1 MNMKKVFAM
10 LGIVIC
16 CSATAFAQKGIEDGS
31 KYGHGED
38 SVRCIQNLS
47 LYQTY
52 AKQGDYA
59 SALEF
64 WTIAYTE
71 CPAASINLYIEGAKI
86 RTWQLK
92 NATDP
97 AKKMEYFNDLM
108 QVYDQRIQ
116 YFGDYVRAPRPF
128 VYGRKAVDYFT
139 LHPDGENS
147 DKKPAYEWL
156 TICVNES
163 SVRQFN
169 AAYAPYFM
177 MASMAMLEDPTH
189 QEQFINDYLKIMDIL
204 SQKAALARTDAE
216 KDKLASYENDVNDVF
231 VSSGVADCLTL
242 HNVFAKDLEANKENL
257 AWLNK
262 VVDLFKRVKCTDTDI
277 YFEAS
282 QYAHQLNPTPE
293 SAEGCAYMCIKKE
306 EYRQAASYL
315 AEAIA
320 MTEDNNQKAEY
331 EYLSASALF
340 AGKLYSDARKHALAA
355 ASLKEG
361 YGEPYVL
368 IAKMYANSVDLFEDA
383 VIRRLVYCAAV
394 DKLEKAKSVDASLA
408 EECNSLIAKYK
419 EQYPRSEDVFMN
431 PNVDEGRAY
440 TLGGWINERTIVRVR
455 R

>member
-1 MNMKKVFAM
+1 MKKFFVVFSVMM
-10 LGIVIC
+10 L
-16 CSATAFAQKGIEDGS
+16 SFTAFAQKGVEDGS

-59 SALEF
+59 TALEF

-92 NATDP
+92 REKDP
-97 AKKMEYFNDLM
+97 AKKMEYFNALM

-156 TICVNES
+156 TICINEC

-169 AAYAPYFM
+169 AAYAPYFIL
-177 MASMAMLEDPTH
+177 ASKAMLENPEHKT
-189 QEQFINDYLKIMDIL
+189 QFINDYLKVMDVMD
-204 SQKAALARTDAE
+204 QKIALAKTDAE
-216 KDKLASYENDVNDVF
+216 KEKLAAYESDINDVF
-231 VSSGVADCLTL
+231 VSSGVADCTTL
-242 HNVFAKDLEANKENL
+242 QDIFAADLEANKTNL
-257 AWLNK
+257 EWLNK
-262 VVDLFKRVKCTDTDI
+262 VVDLFKRVKCTDTEV
-277 YFEAS
+277 YFAAS
-282 QYAHQLNPTPE
+282 QYSHQLNPTPE

-306 EYRQAASYL
+306 EYSKAAEYL
-315 AEAIA
+315 NEAIA
-320 MTEDNNQKAEY
+320 MTDDNNKKSEY
-331 EYLSASALF
+331 EFLAATALF
-340 AGKLYSDARKHALAA
+340 AGKQYAEARKHALAA
-355 ASLKEG
+355 ASYKEG
-361 YGEPYVL
+361 YAEPYVM
-368 IAKMYANSVDLFEDA
+368 IAKMYDNSVDQFDDQ

-394 DKLEKAKSVDASLA
+394 DKLEKAKSIDPAVA
-408 EECNSLIAKYK
+408 EECNDLIAKYK

-431 PNVDEGRAY
+431 PNVDEGKPY
-440 TLGGWINERTIVRVR
+440 TLGGWINERTIVRVKR
-455 R
+455 

>member
-1 MNMKKVFAM
+1 MKKFFVVFSVMM
-10 LGIVIC
+10 L
-16 CSATAFAQKGIEDGS
+16 SFTAFAQKGVEDGS

-59 SALEF
+59 TALEF

-92 NATDP
+92 REKDP
-97 AKKMEYFNDLM
+97 AKKMEYFNALM

-156 TICVNES
+156 TICINEC

-169 AAYAPYFM
+169 AAYAPYFIL
-177 MASMAMLEDPTH
+177 ASKAMLDNPEHKT
-189 QEQFINDYLKIMDIL
+189 QFINDYLKVMDVMD
-204 SQKAALARTDAE
+204 QKIALAKTDAE
-216 KDKLASYENDVNDVF
+216 KEKLAAYESDINDVF
-231 VSSGVADCLTL
+231 VSSGVADCTTL
-242 HNVFAKDLEANKENL
+242 QEIFAADLEANKTNL
-257 AWLNK
+257 EWLNK
-262 VVDLFKRVKCTDTDI
+262 VVDLFKRVKCTDTEV
-277 YFEAS
+277 YFAAS
-282 QYAHQLNPTPE
+282 QYSHQLNPTPE

-306 EYRQAASYL
+306 EYSKAAEYL
-315 AEAIA
+315 NEAIA
-320 MTEDNNQKAEY
+320 MTDDNNKKSEY
-331 EYLSASALF
+331 EFLAATALF
-340 AGKLYSDARKHALAA
+340 AGKQYAEARKHALAA
-355 ASLKEG
+355 ASYKEG
-361 YGEPYVL
+361 YAEPYVM
-368 IAKMYANSVDLFEDA
+368 IAKMYANSVDQFDDQ

-394 DKLEKAKSVDASLA
+394 DKLEKAKSIDPAVA
-408 EECNSLIAKYK
+408 EECNDLIAKYK

-431 PNVDEGRAY
+431 PNVDEGKPY
-440 TLGGWINERTIVRVR
+440 TLGGWINERTIVRVKR
-455 R
+455 

>member
-1 MNMKKVFAM
+1 MKKFFVVFSVMM
-10 LGIVIC
+10 L
-16 CSATAFAQKGIEDGS
+16 SFTAFAQKGVEDGS

-59 SALEF
+59 TALEF

-92 NATDP
+92 REKDP
-97 AKKMEYFNDLM
+97 AKKMEYFNALM

-156 TICVNES
+156 SICINEC

-169 AAYAPYFM
+169 AAYAPYYIL
-177 MASMAMLEDPTH
+177 ASKAMLENPEHKT
-189 QEQFINDYLKIMDIL
+189 QFINDYLKVMDVMD
-204 SQKAALARTDAE
+204 QKIALAKTDAE
-216 KDKLASYENDVNDVF
+216 KEKLAAYESDINDVF
-231 VSSGVADCLTL
+231 VSSGVADCTTL
-242 HNVFAKDLEANKENL
+242 QEIFAADLEANKTNL
-257 AWLNK
+257 EWLNK
-262 VVDLFKRVKCTDTDI
+262 VVDLFKRVKCTDTEV
-277 YFEAS
+277 YFAAS
-282 QYAHQLNPTPE
+282 QYSHQLNPTPE

-306 EYRQAASYL
+306 EYSKAAEYL
-315 AEAIA
+315 NEAIA
-320 MTEDNNQKAEY
+320 MTDDNNKKSEY
-331 EYLSASALF
+331 EFLAATALF
-340 AGKLYSDARKHALAA
+340 AGKQYAEARKHALAA
-355 ASLKEG
+355 ASYKEG
-361 YGEPYVL
+361 YAEPYVM
-368 IAKMYANSVDLFEDA
+368 IAKMYANSVDQFDDQ

-394 DKLEKAKSVDASLA
+394 DKLEKAKSIDPAVA
-408 EECNSLIAKYK
+408 EECNDLIAKYK

-431 PNVDEGRAY
+431 PNVDEGKPY
-440 TLGGWINERTIVRVR
+440 TLGGWINERTIVRVKR
-455 R
+455 

>member
-1 MNMKKVFAM
+1 MKKFFVVFSVMM
-10 LGIVIC
+10 L
-16 CSATAFAQKGIEDGS
+16 SFTAFAQKGVEDGS

-59 SALEF
+59 TALEF

-92 NATDP
+92 REKDP
-97 AKKMEYFNDLM
+97 AKKMEYFNALM

-156 TICVNES
+156 TICINEC

-169 AAYAPYFM
+169 AAYAPYFIL
-177 MASMAMLEDPTH
+177 ASKAMLENPEHKT
-189 QEQFINDYLKIMDIL
+189 QFINDYLKVMDVMD
-204 SQKAALARTDAE
+204 QKIALAKTDAE
-216 KDKLASYENDVNDVF
+216 KEKLAAYESDINDVF
-231 VSSGVADCLTL
+231 VSSGVADCTTL
-242 HNVFAKDLEANKENL
+242 QEIFAADLEANKTNL
-257 AWLNK
+257 EWLNK
-262 VVDLFKRVKCTDTDI
+262 VVDLFKRVKCTDTEV
-277 YFEAS
+277 YFAAS
-282 QYAHQLNPTPE
+282 QYSHQLNPTPE

-306 EYRQAASYL
+306 EYSKAAEYL
-315 AEAIA
+315 NEAIA
-320 MTEDNNQKAEY
+320 MTDDNNKKSEY
-331 EYLSASALF
+331 EFLAATALF
-340 AGKLYSDARKHALAA
+340 AGKQYAEARKHALAA
-355 ASLKEG
+355 ASYKEG
-361 YGEPYVL
+361 YAEPYVM
-368 IAKMYANSVDLFEDA
+368 IAKMYANSVDQFDDQ

-394 DKLEKAKSVDASLA
+394 DKLEKAKSIDPAVA
-408 EECNSLIAKYK
+408 EECNDLIAKYK

-431 PNVDEGRAY
+431 PNVDEGKPY
-440 TLGGWINERTIVRVR
+440 TLGGWINERTIVRVKR
-455 R
+455 

>member
-1 MNMKKVFAM
+1 MKKFFVVFSVMM
-10 LGIVIC
+10 L
-16 CSATAFAQKGIEDGS
+16 SLTAFAQKGVEDGS

-59 SALEF
+59 TALEF

-92 NATDP
+92 REKDP
-97 AKKMEYFNDLM
+97 AKKMEYFNALM

-156 TICVNES
+156 TICINEC

-169 AAYAPYFM
+169 AAYAPYFIL
-177 MASMAMLEDPTH
+177 ASKAMLENPEHKT
-189 QEQFINDYLKIMDIL
+189 QFINDYLKVMDVMD
-204 SQKAALARTDAE
+204 QKIALAKTDAE
-216 KDKLASYENDVNDVF
+216 KEKLAAYESDINDVF
-231 VSSGVADCLTL
+231 VSSGVADCTTL
-242 HNVFAKDLEANKENL
+242 QEIFAADLEANKTNL
-257 AWLNK
+257 EWLNK
-262 VVDLFKRVKCTDTDI
+262 VVDLFKRVKCTDTEV
-277 YFEAS
+277 YFAAS
-282 QYAHQLNPTPE
+282 QYSHQLNPTPE

-306 EYRQAASYL
+306 EYSKAAEYL
-315 AEAIA
+315 NEAIA
-320 MTEDNNQKAEY
+320 MTDDNNKKSEY
-331 EYLSASALF
+331 EFLAATALF
-340 AGKLYSDARKHALAA
+340 AGKQYAEARKHALAA
-355 ASLKEG
+355 ASYKEG
-361 YGEPYVL
+361 YAEPYIM
-368 IAKMYANSVDLFEDA
+368 IAKMYANSVDQFDDQ

-394 DKLEKAKSVDASLA
+394 DKLEKAKSIDPAVA
-408 EECNSLIAKYK
+408 EECNDLIAKYK

-431 PNVDEGRAY
+431 PNVDEGKPY
-440 TLGGWINERTIVRVR
+440 TLGGWINERTIVRVKR
-455 R
+455 

>member
-1 MNMKKVFAM
+1 MKKFFVVFSVMM
-10 LGIVIC
+10 L
-16 CSATAFAQKGIEDGS
+16 SFAAFAQKGVEDGS

-59 SALEF
+59 TALEF

-92 NATDP
+92 REKDP
-97 AKKMEYFNDLM
+97 AKKMEYFNALM

-156 TICVNES
+156 TICINEC

-169 AAYAPYFM
+169 AAYAPYFIL
-177 MASMAMLEDPTH
+177 ASKAMLENPEHKT
-189 QEQFINDYLKIMDIL
+189 QFINDYLKVMDVMD
-204 SQKAALARTDAE
+204 QKIALAKTDAE
-216 KDKLASYENDVNDVF
+216 KEKLAAYESDINDVF
-231 VSSGVADCLTL
+231 VSSGVADCTTL
-242 HNVFAKDLEANKENL
+242 QEIFAADLEANKTNL
-257 AWLNK
+257 EWLNK
-262 VVDLFKRVKCTDTDI
+262 VVDLFKRVKCTDTEV
-277 YFEAS
+277 YFAAS
-282 QYAHQLNPTPE
+282 QYSHQLNPTPE

-306 EYRQAASYL
+306 EYSKAAEYL
-315 AEAIA
+315 NEAIA
-320 MTEDNNQKAEY
+320 MTDDNNKKSEY
-331 EYLSASALF
+331 EFLAATALF
-340 AGKLYSDARKHALAA
+340 AGKQYAEARKHALAA
-355 ASLKEG
+355 ASYKEG
-361 YGEPYVL
+361 YAEPYVM
-368 IAKMYANSVDLFEDA
+368 IAKMYANSVDQFDDQ

-394 DKLEKAKSVDASLA
+394 DKLEKAKSIDPAVA
-408 EECNSLIAKYK
+408 EECNDLIAKYK

-431 PNVDEGRAY
+431 PNVDEGKPY
-440 TLGGWINERTIVRVR
+440 TLGGWINERTIVRVKR
-455 R
+455 

>member
-1 MNMKKVFAM
+1 MKKFFVVFSVMM
-10 LGIVIC
+10 L
-16 CSATAFAQKGIEDGS
+16 SFAAFAQKGVEDGS

-59 SALEF
+59 TALEF

-92 NATDP
+92 REKDP
-97 AKKMEYFNDLM
+97 AKKMEYFNALM

-156 TICVNES
+156 TICINEC

-169 AAYAPYFM
+169 AAYAPYFIL
-177 MASMAMLEDPTH
+177 ASKAMLENPEHKT
-189 QEQFINDYLKIMDIL
+189 QFINDYLKVMDVMD
-204 SQKAALARTDAE
+204 QKIALAKTDAE
-216 KDKLASYENDVNDVF
+216 KEKLAAYESDINDVF
-231 VSSGVADCLTL
+231 VSSGVADCTTL
-242 HNVFAKDLEANKENL
+242 QEIFAADLEANKTNL
-257 AWLNK
+257 EWLNK
-262 VVDLFKRVKCTDTDI
+262 VVDLFKRVKCTDTEV
-277 YFEAS
+277 YFAAS
-282 QYAHQLNPTPE
+282 QYSHQLNPTPE

-306 EYRQAASYL
+306 EYSKAAEYL
-315 AEAIA
+315 NEAIA
-320 MTEDNNQKAEY
+320 MTDDNNKKSEY
-331 EYLSASALF
+331 EFLAATALF
-340 AGKLYSDARKHALAA
+340 AGKQYAEARKHALAA
-355 ASLKEG
+355 ASYKEG
-361 YGEPYVL
+361 YAEPYVM
-368 IAKMYANSVDLFEDA
+368 IAKMYANSVDQFDDQ
-383 VIRRLVYCAAV
+383 VIRRLVYCVAV
-394 DKLEKAKSVDASLA
+394 DKLEKAKSIDPAVA
-408 EECNSLIAKYK
+408 EECNDLIAKYK

-431 PNVDEGRAY
+431 PNVDEGKPY
-440 TLGGWINERTIVRVR
+440 TLGGWINERTIVRVKR
-455 R
+455 

>member
-1 MNMKKVFAM
+1 MKKFFVVFSVMM
-10 LGIVIC
+10 L
-16 CSATAFAQKGIEDGS
+16 SFTAFAQKGVEDGS

-59 SALEF
+59 TALEF

-92 NATDP
+92 REKDP
-97 AKKMEYFNDLM
+97 AKKMEYFNALM

-156 TICVNES
+156 TICINEC

-169 AAYAPYFM
+169 AAYAPYFIL
-177 MASMAMLEDPTH
+177 ASKAMLENPEHKT
-189 QEQFINDYLKIMDIL
+189 QFINDYLKVMDVMD
-204 SQKAALARTDAE
+204 QKIALAKTDAE
-216 KDKLASYENDVNDVF
+216 KEKLAAYESDINDVF
-231 VSSGVADCLTL
+231 VSSGVADCTTL
-242 HNVFAKDLEANKENL
+242 QEIFAADLEANKTNL
-257 AWLNK
+257 EWLNK
-262 VVDLFKRVKCTDTDI
+262 VVDLFKRVKCTDTEV
-277 YFEAS
+277 YFAAS
-282 QYAHQLNPTPE
+282 QYSHQLNPTPE

-306 EYRQAASYL
+306 EYGKAAEYL
-315 AEAIA
+315 NEAIA
-320 MTEDNNQKAEY
+320 MTDDNNKKSEY
-331 EYLSASALF
+331 EFLAATALF
-340 AGKLYSDARKHALAA
+340 AGKQYAEARKHALAA
-355 ASLKEG
+355 ASYKEG
-361 YGEPYVL
+361 YAEPYVM
-368 IAKMYANSVDLFEDA
+368 IAKMYANSVDQFDDQ

-394 DKLEKAKSVDASLA
+394 DKLEKAKSIDPAVA
-408 EECNSLIAKYK
+408 EECNDLIAKYK

-431 PNVDEGRAY
+431 PNVDEGKPY
-440 TLGGWINERTIVRVR
+440 TLGGWINERTIVRVKR
-455 R
+455 

>member
-1 MNMKKVFAM
+1 MKKFFVVFSVMM
-10 LGIVIC
+10 L
-16 CSATAFAQKGIEDGS
+16 SFTAFAQKGVEDGS

-59 SALEF
+59 TALEF

-92 NATDP
+92 REKDP
-97 AKKMEYFNDLM
+97 AKKMEYFNALM

-156 TICVNES
+156 TICINEC

-169 AAYAPYFM
+169 AAYAPYFIL
-177 MASMAMLEDPTH
+177 ASKAMLENPEHKT
-189 QEQFINDYLKIMDIL
+189 QFINDYLKVMDVMD
-204 SQKAALARTDAE
+204 QKIALAKTDAE
-216 KDKLASYENDVNDVF
+216 KEKLAAYESDINDVF
-231 VSSGVADCLTL
+231 VSSGVADCTTL
-242 HNVFAKDLEANKENL
+242 QEIFAADLEANKTNL
-257 AWLNK
+257 EWLNK
-262 VVDLFKRVKCTDTDI
+262 VVDLFKRVKCTDTEV
-277 YFEAS
+277 YFAAS
-282 QYAHQLNPTPE
+282 QYSHQLNPTPE

-306 EYRQAASYL
+306 EYSKAAEYL
-315 AEAIA
+315 NEAIA
-320 MTEDNNQKAEY
+320 MTDDNNKKSEY
-331 EYLSASALF
+331 EFLAATALF
-340 AGKLYSDARKHALAA
+340 AGKQYAEARKHALAA
-355 ASLKEG
+355 ASYKEG
-361 YGEPYVL
+361 YAEPYVM
-368 IAKMYANSVDLFEDA
+368 IAKMYANSVDQFDDQ

-394 DKLEKAKSVDASLA
+394 DKLEKAKSIDPAVA
-408 EECNSLIAKYK
+408 EECNDLIAKYR

-431 PNVDEGRAY
+431 PNVDEGKPY
-440 TLGGWINERTIVRVR
+440 TLGGWINERTIVRVKR
-455 R
+455 

>member
-1 MNMKKVFAM
+1 MKKFFVVFSVMM
-10 LGIVIC
+10 L
-16 CSATAFAQKGIEDGS
+16 SFTAFAQKGVEDGS

-59 SALEF
+59 TALEF

-92 NATDP
+92 REKDP
-97 AKKMEYFNDLM
+97 AKKMEYFNALM

-156 TICVNES
+156 TICINEC

-169 AAYAPYFM
+169 AAYAPYFIL
-177 MASMAMLEDPTH
+177 ASKAMLENPEHKT
-189 QEQFINDYLKIMDIL
+189 QFINDYLKVMDVMD
-204 SQKAALARTDAE
+204 QKIALAKTDAE
-216 KDKLASYENDVNDVF
+216 KEKLAAYESDINDVF
-231 VSSGVADCLTL
+231 VSSGVADCTTL
-242 HNVFAKDLEANKENL
+242 QDIFAADLEANKTNL
-257 AWLNK
+257 EWLNK
-262 VVDLFKRVKCTDTDI
+262 VVDLFKRVKCTDTEV
-277 YFEAS
+277 YFAAS
-282 QYAHQLNPTPE
+282 QYSHQLNPTPE

-306 EYRQAASYL
+306 EYSKAAEYL
-315 AEAIA
+315 NEAIA
-320 MTEDNNQKAEY
+320 MTDDNNKKSEY
-331 EYLSASALF
+331 EFLAATALF
-340 AGKLYSDARKHALAA
+340 AGKQYAEARKHALAA
-355 ASLKEG
+355 ASYKEG
-361 YGEPYVL
+361 YAEPYVM
-368 IAKMYANSVDLFEDA
+368 IAKMYANSVDQFDDQ

-394 DKLEKAKSVDASLA
+394 DKLEKAKSIDPAVA
-408 EECNSLIAKYK
+408 EECNDLIAKYK

-431 PNVDEGRAY
+431 PNVDEGKPY
-440 TLGGWINERTIVRVR
+440 TLGGWINERTIVRVKR
-455 R
+455 

>member
-1 MNMKKVFAM
+1 MKKFFVVFSVMM
-10 LGIVIC
+10 L
-16 CSATAFAQKGIEDGS
+16 SFTAFAQKGVEDGS

-59 SALEF
+59 TALEF

-92 NATDP
+92 REKDP
-97 AKKMEYFNDLM
+97 AKKMEYFNALM

-156 TICVNES
+156 TICINEC

-169 AAYAPYFM
+169 AAYAPYFIL
-177 MASMAMLEDPTH
+177 ASKAMLENPEHKT
-189 QEQFINDYLKIMDIL
+189 QFINDYLKVMDVMD
-204 SQKAALARTDAE
+204 QKIALAKTDAE
-216 KDKLASYENDVNDVF
+216 KEKLAAYESDINDVF
-231 VSSGVADCLTL
+231 VSSGVADCTTL
-242 HNVFAKDLEANKENL
+242 QEIFAADLDANKTNL
-257 AWLNK
+257 EWLNK
-262 VVDLFKRVKCTDTDI
+262 VVDLFKRVKCTDTEV
-277 YFEAS
+277 YFAAS
-282 QYAHQLNPTPE
+282 QYSHQLNPTPE

-306 EYRQAASYL
+306 EYSKAAEYL
-315 AEAIA
+315 NEAIA
-320 MTEDNNQKAEY
+320 MTDDNNKKSEY
-331 EYLSASALF
+331 EFLAATALF
-340 AGKLYSDARKHALAA
+340 AGKQYAEARKHALAA
-355 ASLKEG
+355 ASYKEG
-361 YGEPYVL
+361 YAEPYVM
-368 IAKMYANSVDLFEDA
+368 IAKMYANSVDQFDDQ

-394 DKLEKAKSVDASLA
+394 DKLEKAKSIDPAVA
-408 EECNSLIAKYK
+408 EECNDLIAKYK

-431 PNVDEGRAY
+431 PNVDEGKPY
-440 TLGGWINERTIVRVR
+440 TLGGWINERTIVRVKR
-455 R
+455 

>member
-1 MNMKKVFAM
+1 MKKFFVVFSVMM
-10 LGIVIC
+10 L
-16 CSATAFAQKGIEDGS
+16 SFTAFAQKGVEDGS

-59 SALEF
+59 TALEF
-64 WTIAYTE
+64 WAIAYTE

-92 NATDP
+92 REKDP
-97 AKKMEYFNDLM
+97 AKKMEYFNALM

-156 TICVNES
+156 TICINEC

-169 AAYAPYFM
+169 AAYAPYFIL
-177 MASMAMLEDPTH
+177 ASKAMLENPEHKT
-189 QEQFINDYLKIMDIL
+189 QFINDYLKVMDVMD
-204 SQKAALARTDAE
+204 QKIALAKTDAE
-216 KDKLASYENDVNDVF
+216 KEKLAAYESDINDVF
-231 VSSGVADCLTL
+231 VSSGVADCTTL
-242 HNVFAKDLEANKENL
+242 QEIFAADLEANKTNL
-257 AWLNK
+257 EWLNK
-262 VVDLFKRVKCTDTDI
+262 VVDLFKRVKCTDTEV
-277 YFEAS
+277 YFAAS
-282 QYAHQLNPTPE
+282 QYSHQLNPTPE

-306 EYRQAASYL
+306 EYSKAAEYL
-315 AEAIA
+315 NEAIA
-320 MTEDNNQKAEY
+320 MTDDNNKKSEY
-331 EYLSASALF
+331 EFLAATALF
-340 AGKLYSDARKHALAA
+340 AGKQYAEARKHALAA
-355 ASLKEG
+355 ASYKEG
-361 YGEPYVL
+361 YAEPYIM
-368 IAKMYANSVDLFEDA
+368 IAKMYANSVDQFDDQ

-394 DKLEKAKSVDASLA
+394 DKLEKAKSIDPAVA
-408 EECNSLIAKYK
+408 EECNDLIAKYK

-431 PNVDEGRAY
+431 PNVDEGKPY
-440 TLGGWINERTIVRVR
+440 TLGGWINERTIVRVKR
-455 R
+455 

>member
-1 MNMKKVFAM
+1 MKKFFVVFSVMM
-10 LGIVIC
+10 L
-16 CSATAFAQKGIEDGS
+16 SLTAFAQKGVEDGS

-59 SALEF
+59 TALEF

-92 NATDP
+92 REKDP
-97 AKKMEYFNDLM
+97 AKKMEYFNALM

-156 TICVNES
+156 TICINEC

-169 AAYAPYFM
+169 AAYAPYFIL
-177 MASMAMLEDPTH
+177 ASKAMLENPEHKT
-189 QEQFINDYLKIMDIL
+189 QFINDYLKVMDVMD
-204 SQKAALARTDAE
+204 QKIALAKTDAE
-216 KDKLASYENDVNDVF
+216 KEKLAAYESDINDVF
-231 VSSGVADCLTL
+231 VSSGVADCTTL
-242 HNVFAKDLEANKENL
+242 QEIFAADLEANKANL
-257 AWLNK
+257 EWLNK
-262 VVDLFKRVKCTDTDI
+262 VVDLFKRVKCTDTEV
-277 YFEAS
+277 YFAAS
-282 QYAHQLNPTPE
+282 QYSHQLNPTPE

-306 EYRQAASYL
+306 EYGKAAEYL
-315 AEAIA
+315 NEAIA
-320 MTEDNNQKAEY
+320 MTDDNNKKSEY
-331 EYLSASALF
+331 EFLAATALF
-340 AGKLYSDARKHALAA
+340 AGKQYAEARKHALAA
-355 ASLKEG
+355 ASYKEG
-361 YGEPYVL
+361 YAEPYVM
-368 IAKMYANSVDLFEDA
+368 IAKMYANSVDQFDDQ

-394 DKLEKAKSVDASLA
+394 DKLEKAKSIDPAVA
-408 EECNSLIAKYK
+408 EECNDLIAKYK

-431 PNVDEGRAY
+431 PNVDEGKPY
-440 TLGGWINERTIVRVR
+440 TLGGWINERTIVRVKR
-455 R
+455 

>member
-1 MNMKKVFAM
+1 MKKFFVVFSVMM
-10 LGIVIC
+10 L
-16 CSATAFAQKGIEDGS
+16 SFAAFAQKGVEDGS

-59 SALEF
+59 TALEF

-92 NATDP
+92 REKDP
-97 AKKMEYFNDLM
+97 AKKMEYFNALM

-156 TICVNES
+156 TICINEC

-169 AAYAPYFM
+169 AAYAPYFIL
-177 MASMAMLEDPTH
+177 ASKAMLENPEHNT
-189 QEQFINDYLKIMDIL
+189 QFINDYLKVMDVMD
-204 SQKAALARTDAE
+204 QKIALAKTDAE
-216 KDKLASYENDVNDVF
+216 KEKLAAYESDINDVF
-231 VSSGVADCLTL
+231 VSSGVADCTTL
-242 HNVFAKDLEANKENL
+242 QEIFAADLEANKTNL
-257 AWLNK
+257 EWLNK
-262 VVDLFKRVKCTDTDI
+262 VVDLFKRVKCTDTEV
-277 YFEAS
+277 YFAAS
-282 QYAHQLNPTPE
+282 QYSHQLNPTPE

-306 EYRQAASYL
+306 EYSKAAEYL
-315 AEAIA
+315 NEAIA
-320 MTEDNNQKAEY
+320 MTDDNNKKSEY
-331 EYLSASALF
+331 EFLAATALF
-340 AGKLYSDARKHALAA
+340 AGKQYAEARKHALAA
-355 ASLKEG
+355 ASYKEG
-361 YGEPYVL
+361 YAEPYVM
-368 IAKMYANSVDLFEDA
+368 IAKMYANSVDQFDDQ

-394 DKLEKAKSVDASLA
+394 DKLEKAKSIDPAVA
-408 EECNSLIAKYK
+408 EECNDLIAKYK

-431 PNVDEGRAY
+431 PNVDEGKPY
-440 TLGGWINERTIVRVR
+440 TLGGWINERTIVRVKR
-455 R
+455 

>member
-1 MNMKKVFAM
+1 MKKFFVVFSVMM
-10 LGIVIC
+10 L
-16 CSATAFAQKGIEDGS
+16 SLTAFAQKGVEDGS

-59 SALEF
+59 TALEF

-92 NATDP
+92 REKDP
-97 AKKMEYFNDLM
+97 AKKMEYFNALM

-156 TICVNES
+156 TICINEC

-169 AAYAPYFM
+169 AAYAPYFIL
-177 MASMAMLEDPTH
+177 ASKAMLENPEHKT
-189 QEQFINDYLKIMDIL
+189 QFINDYLKVMDVMD
-204 SQKAALARTDAE
+204 QKIALAKTDAE
-216 KDKLASYENDVNDVF
+216 KEKLAAYESDINDVF
-231 VSSGVADCLTL
+231 VSSGVADCTTL
-242 HNVFAKDLEANKENL
+242 QEIFAADLEANKTNL
-257 AWLNK
+257 EWLNK
-262 VVDLFKRVKCTDTDI
+262 VVDLFKRVKCTDTEV
-277 YFEAS
+277 YFAAS
-282 QYAHQLNPTPE
+282 QYSHQLNPTPE

-306 EYRQAASYL
+306 EYSKAAEYL
-315 AEAIA
+315 NEAIA
-320 MTEDNNQKAEY
+320 MTDDNNKKSEY
-331 EYLSASALF
+331 EFLAATALF
-340 AGKLYSDARKHALAA
+340 AGKQYAEARKHALAA
-355 ASLKEG
+355 ASYKEG
-361 YGEPYVL
+361 YAEPYVM
-368 IAKMYANSVDLFEDA
+368 IAKMYANSVDQFDDQ

-394 DKLEKAKSVDASLA
+394 DKLEKAKSIDPAVA
-408 EECNSLIAKYK
+408 EECNDLIAKYK

-431 PNVDEGRAY
+431 PNVDEGKPY
-440 TLGGWINERTIVRVR
+440 TLGGWINERTIVRVKR
-455 R
+455 

>member
-1 MNMKKVFAM
+1 MKKFFVVFSVMM
-10 LGIVIC
+10 L
-16 CSATAFAQKGIEDGS
+16 SFTAFAQKGVEDGS

-59 SALEF
+59 TALEF

-92 NATDP
+92 REKDL
-97 AKKMEYFNDLM
+97 AKKMEYFNALM

-156 TICVNES
+156 TICINEC

-169 AAYAPYFM
+169 AAYAPYFIL
-177 MASMAMLEDPTH
+177 ASKAMLENPEHKT
-189 QEQFINDYLKIMDIL
+189 QFINDYLKVMDVMD
-204 SQKAALARTDAE
+204 QKIALAKTDAE
-216 KDKLASYENDVNDVF
+216 KEKLAAYESDINDVF
-231 VSSGVADCLTL
+231 VSSGVADCTTL
-242 HNVFAKDLEANKENL
+242 QEIFAADLEANKTNL
-257 AWLNK
+257 EWLNK
-262 VVDLFKRVKCTDTDI
+262 VVDLFKRVKCTDTEV
-277 YFEAS
+277 YFAAS
-282 QYAHQLNPTPE
+282 QYSHQLNPTPE

-306 EYRQAASYL
+306 EYSKAAEYL
-315 AEAIA
+315 NEAIA
-320 MTEDNNQKAEY
+320 MTDDNNKKSEY
-331 EYLSASALF
+331 EFLAATALF
-340 AGKLYSDARKHALAA
+340 AGKQYAEARKHALAA
-355 ASLKEG
+355 ASYKEG
-361 YGEPYVL
+361 YAEPYVM
-368 IAKMYANSVDLFEDA
+368 IAKMYANSVDQFDDQ

-394 DKLEKAKSVDASLA
+394 DKLEKAKSIDPAVA
-408 EECNSLIAKYK
+408 EECNDLIAKYK

-431 PNVDEGRAY
+431 PNVDEGKPY
-440 TLGGWINERTIVRVR
+440 TLGGWINERTIVRVKR
-455 R
+455 

>member
-1 MNMKKVFAM
+1 MKKFFVVFSVMM
-10 LGIVIC
+10 L
-16 CSATAFAQKGIEDGS
+16 SFTAFAQKGVEDGS

-59 SALEF
+59 TALEF

-71 CPAASINLYIEGAKI
+71 CPAASINVYIEGAKI

-92 NATDP
+92 REKDP
-97 AKKMEYFNDLM
+97 AKKMEYFNALM

-156 TICVNES
+156 TICINEC

-169 AAYAPYFM
+169 AAYAPYFIL
-177 MASMAMLEDPTH
+177 ASKAMLENPEHKT
-189 QEQFINDYLKIMDIL
+189 QFINDYLKVMDVMD
-204 SQKAALARTDAE
+204 QKIALAKTDAE
-216 KDKLASYENDVNDVF
+216 KEKLAAYESDINDVF
-231 VSSGVADCLTL
+231 VSSGVADCTTL
-242 HNVFAKDLEANKENL
+242 QEIFAADLEANKTNL
-257 AWLNK
+257 EWLNK
-262 VVDLFKRVKCTDTDI
+262 VVDLFKRVKCTDTEV
-277 YFEAS
+277 YFAAS
-282 QYAHQLNPTPE
+282 QYSHQLNPTPE

-306 EYRQAASYL
+306 EYSKAAEYL
-315 AEAIA
+315 NEAIA
-320 MTEDNNQKAEY
+320 MTDDNNKKSEY
-331 EYLSASALF
+331 EFLAATALF
-340 AGKLYSDARKHALAA
+340 AGKQYAEARKHALAA
-355 ASLKEG
+355 ASYKEG
-361 YGEPYVL
+361 YAEPYVM
-368 IAKMYANSVDLFEDA
+368 IAKMYANSVDQFDDQ

-394 DKLEKAKSVDASLA
+394 DKLEKAKSIDPAVA
-408 EECNSLIAKYK
+408 EECNDLIAKYK

-431 PNVDEGRAY
+431 PNVDEGKPY
-440 TLGGWINERTIVRVR
+440 TLGGWINERTIVRVKR
-455 R
+455 

>member
-1 MNMKKVFAM
+1 MKKFIVVLSAM
-10 LGIVIC
+10 ML
-16 CSATAFAQKGIEDGS
+16 SLTSFAQKGVEDGS

-38 SVRCIQNLS
+38 SIRCIQNLS

-59 SALEF
+59 TALEF

-92 NATDP
+92 RETDP
-97 AKKMEYFNDLM
+97 AKKMEYFNALM

-156 TICVNES
+156 TICINES

-169 AAYAPYFM
+169 AAYAPYFIL
-177 MASMAMLEDPTH
+177 ASKAMLENPEHKT
-189 QEQFINDYLKIMDIL
+189 QFINDYLKVMDIL
-204 SQKAALARTDAE
+204 DQKIALARTDAE
-216 KDKLASYENDVNDVF
+216 KQKLDAYEQDINDVF
-231 VSSGVADCLTL
+231 VTSGVADCVTL
-242 HNVFAKDLEANKENL
+242 QDLFAPDLEANKNNIE
-257 AWLNK
+257 WLNK
-262 VVDLFKRVKCTDTDI
+262 VVDLFKRVKCTDTEV
-277 YFEAS
+277 YFAAS
-282 QYAHQLNPTPE
+282 QYSHQLNPTAE

-306 EYRQAASYL
+306 EYTKAAEYL
-315 AEAIA
+315 NEAVA
-320 MTEDNNQKAEY
+320 MTEDNNKKSEY
-331 EYLSASALF
+331 EFLAATALF
-340 AGKLYSDARKHALAA
+340 AGKEYAEARKHALAA
-355 ASLKEG
+355 ASYKEG
-361 YGEPYVL
+361 YAEPYIM
-368 IAKMYANSVDLFEDA
+368 IAKMYANSVDMYDDA

-394 DKLEKAKSVDASLA
+394 DKLQKAKSIDPAVAD
-408 EECNSLIAKYK
+408 ECNELIARYE

-431 PNVDEGRAY
+431 PNVDEGKPY
-440 TLGGWINERTIVRVR
+440 TLGGWINERTIVRVKR
-455 R
+455 